1 MKQTI
6 INISTAIASITLIAG
21 AAGFAAMPVAL
32 AQVSATI
39 GVNASASATV
49 GGTSAG
55 AGISAQGT
63 ARINALTKIITTAQ
77 TRADNEISRR
87 VKALNALSTRVNG
100 MVKISTDNKSSL
112 DSTIQAQITAMNN
125 LQAQIASDASSDS
138 TSSLK
143 ADIQSITKSYRIF
156 ALIIPQGAI
165 EAGADR
171 VLDIAGMFTTLAGN
185 LQTRITAAQSAG
197 NDMSTSVSALAD
209 MNTKVTDANTQAN
222 AAVSEITSLQPD
234 NGVASV
240 MASNTATLKDARSK
254 IQAGQ
259 QDLVAARKD
268 AGTIVKA
275 LMAIKGSSGSAST
288 SATVT
293 GSGSASTTP

>member
-6 INISTAIASITLIAG
+6 INVSTAIAGVALIAG
-21 AAGFAAMPVAL
+21 AAGFAAMPVAS
-32 AQVSATI
+32 AQISATV
-39 GVNASASATV
+39 GASASATV

-55 AGISAQGT
+55 VDISAKGT

-87 VKALNALSTRVNG
+87 IKALNTLSTRVDG
-100 MVKISTDNKSSL
+100 MVKISADDKTSL
-112 DSTIQAQITAMNN
+112 NSTIQAQITAMNN
-125 LQAQIASDASSDS
+125 LQTQIASDVSSDS

-197 NDMSTSVSALAD
+197 NNMSASVSALAD
-209 MNTKVTDANTQAN
+209 MNAKVADVNTQAN
-222 AAVSEITSLQPD
+222 AAVSEIASLQPD

-254 IQAGQ
+254 IQAAQ

-268 AGTIVKA
+268 AGVIVKA
-275 LMAIKGSSGSAST
+275 LMAIKESSGSMSAST
-288 SATVT
+288 TVT
-293 GSGSASTTP
+293 GTGSASTTP